1 MYRLIRNIA
10 IAALFISALWASSCN
25 KENDFYE
32 VGRQPVSLTRPQADT
47 VIILDYEHPD
57 SLFTFAWS
65 SRRHFINYKLHFG
78 LDEAF
83 TTSCEQDPG
92 VSESWKLTTMQLD
105 SVLSSMKVGI
115 GETVRLYWT
124 VTVVDPTVGWCD
136 EVRQLTITRCDLP
149 TGLILLT
156 SPENEAEILLDK
168 KTPEAEVAFSWEC
181 ASTVPDY
188 KLLTEA
194 ARAALPAQVAH
205 RDAVYNLSRAAL
217 LPAAFCDG
225 RHDLLPIAT
234 EDKLHQPYRI
244 PLMPG
249 SKEVFALAR
258 ECGALAVYV
267 SGAGS
272 TVMAVAERA
281 GAAEFYRKLEQ
292 GLEALE
298 GLDGCEAF
306 TLLRLD
312 ADNTGATVE

>member
-1 MYRLIRNIA
+1 MKQIKVSVPATSANVGSGFDAVGLAVTLYNTATFEESDKLD
-10 IAALFISALWASSCN
+10 ISAADGTRIPRGESNLIYRSAKSLFDRVGKRMPPLRIVQTNPIPMARGLGSSSACIIAGLLGAN
-25 KENDFYE
+25 RMLGDVLDTQEL
-32 VGRQPVSLTRPQADT
+32 LTLAT
-47 VIILDYEHPD
+47 AIEGHPD
-57 SLFTFAWS
+57 NVAPAL
-65 SRRHFINYKLHFG
+65 LGG
-78 LDEAF
+78 L
-83 TTSCEQDPG
+83 TTSVFEGGQ
-92 VSESWKLTTMQLD
+92 VY
-105 SVLSSMKVGI
+105 SVKR
-115 GETVRLYWT
+115 E
-124 VTVVDPTVGWCD
+124 VDPSLCFAAV
-136 EVRQLTITRCDLP
+136 
-149 TGLILLT
+149 
-156 SPENEAEILLDK
+156 
-168 KTPEAEVAFSWEC
+168 
-181 ASTVPDY
+181 VPDY

-194 ARAALPAQVAH
+194 ARAALPGQIPH

-244 PLMPG
+244 PLA
-249 SKEVFALAR
+249 K

-272 TVMAVAERA
+272 TVMAVAERS
-281 GAAEFYRKLEQ
+281 GADAFYTRLEQ